1 MKQIAWL
8 VMVAMGLVML
18 AGPPAVA
25 GEPEPFRWGMTLEE
39 MNQTWAQSGQ
49 TDTVLREE
57 PTRLKVILPYNPLK
71 AVQAQRGRLSM
82 VFQAKKTEGS
92 LSIGRMFGY
101 LYAGKLFC
109 RVQLFKDNPV
119 VSTPEVLS
127 RLKKQYPEGKVFRN
141 ITGST
146 PTSHFEYLA
155 NELYVFTNE
164 EGVYYCE
171 PYVLS
176 KAVKEVQQGIEVK
189 EAKDIEELRDAL
201 RGP

>member
-1 MKQIAWL
+1 MKKSAWL

-18 AGPPAVA
+18 SGPLVSA
-25 GEPEPFRWGMTLEE
+25 GEPDPFRWGMTLEE
-39 MNQTWAQSGQ
+39 MNQAWAKSGQ
-49 TDTVLREE
+49 TDTILREE

-71 AVQAQRGRLSM
+71 AVQAQRGRLSL

-109 RVQLFKDNPV
+109 LAQLFKDNPV
-119 VSTPEVLS
+119 VSTQEILS

-141 ITGST
+141 ITGPT